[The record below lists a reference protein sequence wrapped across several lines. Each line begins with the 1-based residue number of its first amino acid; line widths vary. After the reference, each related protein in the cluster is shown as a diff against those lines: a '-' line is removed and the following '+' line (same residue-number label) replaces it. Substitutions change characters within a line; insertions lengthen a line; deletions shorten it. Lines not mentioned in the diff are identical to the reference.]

1 MALLSRSKK
10 KASPGKGGATGRS
23 GSAKGSARSGGGKA
37 KPPRGARLK
46 QIRAAW
52 TMTRQADPRV
62 LPLCLAAFFGPL
74 LLGLAVGLVL
84 GPLWLWLPLGF
95 MVGLL
100 ATTFVFGRRV
110 QKTAFAGVEGQAG
123 AAAAVLNA
131 ARGDW
136 RITPAAAFN
145 REQELVHRVV
155 GRPGIILVAEPGPTG
170 VHKGTRNLVATEKK
184 KLSRYVGSDIPVY
197 DLLVGDEEGQVPL
210 RGIEKHLMKLP
221 RNLKGKDVNEL
232 DRKLKAVPAPLP
244 IPKGPMPTSGRMPRG
259 RVR

>member
-10 KASPGKGGATGRS
+10 DAPGKGRGPA
-23 GSAKGSARSGGGKA
+23 AKGKA
-37 KPPRGARLK
+37 GAKSTKPPRGARMK

-52 TMTRQADPRV
+52 TMTRQADPKV
-62 LPLCLAAFFGPL
+62 LPLCLATFFGPL
-74 LLGLAVGLVL
+74 LLALAVGLVL

-100 ATTFVFGRRV
+100 STTFVFGRRV
-110 QKTAFAGVEGQAG
+110 QRTAFAGVEGQAG

-136 RITPAAAFN
+136 RVTPAVAFN

-155 GRPGIILVAEPGPTG
+155 GRPGVILVAEPGPTG

-184 KLSRYVGSDIPVY
+184 RLARFLSSDVPVY
-197 DLLVGDEEGQVPL
+197 DVLVGDQQGQVPL
-210 RGIEKHLMKLP
+210 RGLEKHLMKLP
-221 RNLKGKDVNEL
+221 RNLKPKVVNEL
-232 DRKLKAVPAPLP
+232 DRKLKPLGAANLP
-244 IPKGPMPTSGRMPRG
+244 IPKGPMPTSARMPRG
-259 RVR
+259 KMR

>member
-10 KASPGKGGATGRS
+10 DSPGKGKGAAGRS
-23 GSAKGSARSGGGKA
+23 GSAKVSGGGKP
-37 KPPRGARLK
+37 KSPRGARLK

-52 TMTRQADPRV
+52 AMTREADPKV

-74 LLGLAVGLVL
+74 LLALAVGLVL

-95 MVGLL
+95 MIGLL
-100 ATTFVFGRRV
+100 ATTFIFGRRV

-136 RITPAAAFN
+136 RVTPAAAFN

-197 DLLVGDEEGQVPL
+197 DLLVGDGEGQVPL

-221 RNLKGKDVNEL
+221 RNLKGKQVNEL
-232 DRKLKAVPAPLP
+232 DNRLKAIPAALP
-244 IPKGPMPTSGRMPRG
+244 IPKGPMPTTGRMPRG
-259 RVR
+259 KMR

>member
-10 KASPGKGGATGRS
+10 DSPGKGKGASGRS
-23 GSAKGSARSGGGKA
+23 GSAKVAGAGKKA

-52 TMTRQADPRV
+52 NMTRQADPKV

-74 LLGLAVGLVL
+74 LLALAIGLVI

-95 MVGLL
+95 MIGLL

-136 RITPAAAFN
+136 RVTPAAAFN
-145 REQELVHRVV
+145 RESELVHRVV

-184 KLSRYVGSDIPVY
+184 KLSRYIGSDVPVY

-221 RNLKGKDVNEL
+221 RNLKGKQVNEL
-232 DRKLKAVPAPLP
+232 DNKLKAIPAALP
-244 IPKGPMPTSGRMPRG
+244 IPKGPMPTTGRMPRG
-259 RVR
+259 KMR